1 MPLARRARVC
11 VWLINAQLPNTVTQI
26 RGAAHLGLAM
36 DNLESEWN
44 FSELTLAL
52 ARTPGYFALS
62 VRAVD
67 LKNAPQTA
75 ETLDKIKQCLAA
87 SQIEVEVENIKV
99 KPLREGSTSTLQDV
113 FIVARLLPKASKMI
127 QLLCSGPPGAYR
139 QLFDLP
145 EIGGIPSK
153 GDYPP
158 RSKLAKLPF
167 DGAKF
172 GTVALVRSV
181 MCVTETH
188 GAERAAYMMDQ
199 VLLPALT
206 ARLDAEA
213 DEKRRILAGHEAK
226 SLDAAE
232 DLVTRQRA
240 NDTMASM
247 TPYLA
252 ALAAVRL
259 KLPDCFQIFL
269 IEPLAKHTHDALD
282 STLAYSTRDYNDQSA
297 MRMRGQ
303 VCNGFRSGSSLMY
316 IVKRTHFNPS
326 EARVISFL
334 SSQLLSMTLPE
345 QFLKLSPVFVLS
357 VPKLA
362 AATSDPDSIAGK
374 FATAELMKTKVH
386 LLAGESILNTDG
398 ENRHFGYDQ
407 LAVANITTE
416 STDVYSIVH
425 PLGSDEATKHRW
437 IRGFHEAAALAGQA
451 VSVEYTSEE
460 FFIREID
467 TVEVGAAS
475 SVWDIDDCLCTANE
489 SIKHTNL
496 KVEPWLLQTTQRHN
510 DRSGPTPA
518 SLAKLAEV
526 HNLMPLIKQ
535 WSKLNAPNDVWKAAA
550 ASMGVDVDA
559 DSGSGRGGGAIEE
572 RFKALEDAHSELKKE
587 MSGVKSTVGDLATTV
602 NDIGTNVNAGFAQIM
617 QSLGGFQQGQA
628 ALLNRIQGT
637 DASVAM
643 IGHAVAGIPGTTFA
657 MPEPTAAA
665 VTGYGGAGGAIAS
678 AAAADA
684 VNGAPMALET
694 VSETALVTVAPTID
708 PRLAG
713 APFSA
718 TTTTTGSGVG
728 NGAPSCPEL
737 SDGLDDAEPTPC
749 TANETRLAR
758 LSRLMRRTLTTSPRH
773 VPSGKAVTQKSSDCV
788 PSAPSLSFG
797 AGAPMAPEH
806 SDGLDDYDV
815 PSRTAA
821 AGEEFAVT
829 MRRIIAYGGTNSAST
844 PDGSMQRLGT
854 VTTLAGR
861 RSARLTSLAATGGG
875 IAAEDPETQAI
886 LLHSLQVEQE
896 VKARL
901 RAELPPRDDD
911 WSESGGDV
919 LPGAQFEVDV
929 RSEDMTVP
937 TQDDG
942 EVFLDDENDP
952 ESFLTYSVPT
962 VTTTTTVQD
971 ADPPTD
977 GGALADIPSGE
988 PDDGVVPEGPPLG
1001 DRTDDDS
1008 GVVGVTQ
1015 GTAEGAL
1022 THEALR
1028 STDDGARRFFARLM
1042 AVPGLLTVCANH
1054 ERCGRTQAATV
1065 SNPGYCCDECEC
1077 TNGREHAENCC
1088 VDQTT
1093 DSQASEH
1100 VFGSAEM
1107 EATLNDTKPA
1117 AMDF

>member
-1 MPLARRARVC
+1 MHVKLTWDFCFAGHF
-11 VWLINAQLPNTVTQI
+11 LKNAQLPNTVTQI

-36 DNLESEWN
+36 DSLESEWN

-52 ARTPGYFALS
+52 AKTPGYFALS

-181 MCVTETH
+181 LCVNETH

-213 DEKRRILAGHEAK
+213 DEKRRILAAHGAK
-226 SLDAAE
+226 SLDATE

-240 NDTMASM
+240 TDTMASM
-247 TPYLA
+247 TPYLE

-259 KLPDCFQIFL
+259 KLQDCFQIFL

-282 STLAYSTRDYNDQSA
+282 ATLAYSTRDYNDQSA

-326 EARVISFL
+326 ETRVISFL
-334 SSQLLSMTLPE
+334 SSQLLSMKLPE

-357 VPKLA
+357 VPKLT

-425 PLGSDEATKHRW
+425 PLGNDEATKHRW

-451 VSVEYTSEE
+451 VSVEYTSAE

-467 TVEVGAAS
+467 TIEVGATS

-526 HNLMPLIKQ
+526 HNLMPHIKQ

-550 ASMGVDVDA
+550 ASMGMDVDA
-559 DSGSGRGGGAIEE
+559 DSGSGRGGGDIEA

-587 MSGVKSTVGDLATTV
+587 LGGVKSTVGDLATTV
-602 NDIGTNVNAGFAQIM
+602 NDIGKNVNAGFAQIM

-643 IGHAVAGIPGTTFA
+643 IGHAVAGIPGTTFT

-665 VTGYGGAGGAIAS
+665 VTGYGGAGGTIAS
-678 AAAADA
+678 AAAANA

-718 TTTTTGSGVG
+718 TTTTTEGGVG
-728 NGAPSCPEL
+728 QGAPSCPEL

-758 LSRLMRRTLTTSPRH
+758 LSRLIRRTTTSSRH

-788 PSAPSLSFG
+788 PSAPPLSFG

-815 PSRTAA
+815 PSRTAT

-861 RSARLTSLAATGGG
+861 RSARLSSLAATGGG
-875 IAAEDPETQAI
+875 IAAEDPETQAE
-886 LLHSLQVEQE
+886 LLHTLQVEQE

-929 RSEDMTVP
+929 RSEDVYP
-937 TQDDG
+937 THSDG
-942 EVFLDDENDP
+942 EEFVDDENDP
-952 ESFLTYSVPT
+952 ESSMTYSVPT
-962 VTTTTTVQD
+962 VTTTTTCKTPTH
-971 ADPPTD
+971 PPMVRTPS
-977 GGALADIPSGE
+977 LAIHLLSLMTASCLKVRRSVIVPTTT
-988 PDDGVVPEGPPLG
+988 VVWSVS
-1001 DRTDDDS
+1001 RK
-1008 GVVGVTQ
+1008 
-1015 GTAEGAL
+1015 AR
-1022 THEALR
+1022 LR
-1028 STDDGARRFFARLM
+1028 EHLLMKLFARLM
-1042 AVPGLLTVCANH
+1042 
-1054 ERCGRTQAATV
+1054 
-1065 SNPGYCCDECEC
+1065 
-1077 TNGREHAENCC
+1077 
-1088 VDQTT
+1088 
-1093 DSQASEH
+1093 
-1100 VFGSAEM
+1100 
-1107 EATLNDTKPA
+1107 TLPVAPPLD
-1117 AMDF
+1117 

>member
-1 MPLARRARVC
+1 
-11 VWLINAQLPNTVTQI
+11 
-26 RGAAHLGLAM
+26 M
-36 DNLESEWN
+36 DCLESEWN
-44 FSELTLAL
+44 FSEPTLAL

-67 LKNAPQTA
+67 LKNAPVTA

-87 SQIEVEVENIKV
+87 SQIEVERDNIKI
-99 KPLREGSTSTLQDV
+99 KPLREGSTSTLQDI

-139 QLFDLP
+139 QLFDLS

-181 MCVTETH
+181 MCVTEPH
-188 GAERAAYMMDQ
+188 GAERAAFMMDQ
-199 VLLPALT
+199 VLVPALL

-226 SLDAAE
+226 SLDATA

-247 TPYLA
+247 TPYIA
-252 ALAAVRL
+252 ALAGVRL
-259 KLPDCFQIFL
+259 KLSDCFQVFMV
-269 IEPLAKHTHDALD
+269 EPLAKHAHDALD
-282 STLAYSTRDYNDQSA
+282 STLAYSTRDYNDQSV
-297 MRMRGQ
+297 MKMRGQ

-316 IVKRTHFNPS
+316 IVKRTHFDPS

-357 VPKLA
+357 VPKLT

-374 FATAELMKTKVH
+374 FATFELMKTKAH

-416 STDVYSIVH
+416 STDVYSIAH
-425 PLGSDEATKHRW
+425 PFGSDEAAKHLW
-437 IRGFHEAAALAGQA
+437 MRGFHEATALAGQA
-451 VSVEYTSEE
+451 VSVEYTSDE

-475 SVWDIDDCLCTANE
+475 SVWDIDECLCTANE
-489 SIKHTNL
+489 SVKHTNL
-496 KVEPWLLQTTQRHN
+496 KVEPRLLQTTQRHN

-518 SLAKLAEV
+518 NLAKLVEV

-572 RFKALEDAHSELKKE
+572 RFKALEDAHAELKKE
-587 MSGVKSTVGDLATTV
+587 MGGVKSTVGELATTV
-602 NDIGTNVNAGFAQIM
+602 KDIGANVNAGFAQIM
-617 QSLGGFQQGQA
+617 QGLGGMQQGQA
-628 ALLNRIQGT
+628 ALLTRIQGT

-643 IGHAVAGIPGTTFA
+643 IGHAVAGMPGTAFV
-657 MPEPTAAA
+657 MPEPSAAA

-684 VNGAPMALET
+684 VNGVPMAVDT
-694 VSETALVTVAPTID
+694 VSETALVTVGPTID

-728 NGAPSCPEL
+728 SGAPSCPEL
-737 SDGLDDAEPTPC
+737 SDGLDDSEPTPC

-758 LSRLMRRTLTTSPRH
+758 LSRLMRCTLTTSPRH

-788 PSAPSLSFG
+788 PSSPSLSFG

-821 AGEEFAVT
+821 AGEETAVT
-829 MRRIIAYGGTNSAST
+829 IRRIIAYGGTNSAST
-844 PDGSMQRLGT
+844 PDGSMQRLGL
-854 VTTLAGR
+854 VTTSAGR
-861 RSARLTSLAATGGG
+861 RSARLTSSAATGGG

-886 LLHSLQVEQE
+886 LLHSLQAEQE
-896 VKARL
+896 VVARL

-942 EVFLDDENDP
+942 EVFIDDDDDP

-962 VTTTTTVQD
+962 VTTTTTMQD
-971 ADPPTD
+971 TDPPTD
-977 GGALADIPSGE
+977 GSHALAGIPSVE

-1008 GVVGVTQ
+1008 GVVGVTR
-1015 GTAEGAL
+1015 GAAEGAL

-1028 STDDGARRFFARLM
+1028 SFDDGARRSSARLM
-1042 AVPGLLTVCANH
+1042 AATGLLTMCANH
-1054 ERCGRTQAATV
+1054 ERCGRKLTATV
-1065 SNPGYCCDECEC
+1065 FNPGYCCDECEC
-1077 TNGREHAENCC
+1077 THGREHAENCC

>member
-1 MPLARRARVC
+1 
-11 VWLINAQLPNTVTQI
+11 
-26 RGAAHLGLAM
+26 M

-44 FSELTLAL
+44 FSEATLAL
-52 ARTPGYFALS
+52 ARTSGCFALR
-62 VRAVD
+62 VCAVD
-67 LKNAPQTA
+67 LKNAPETA

-87 SQIEVEVENIKV
+87 SQIEVERENIKI
-99 KPLREGSTSTLQDV
+99 KPLRAGSTSTLQDM
-113 FIVARLLPKASKMI
+113 FIVARLLPKASKNV
-127 QLLCSGPPGAYR
+127 QLICNGPAGAYR

-167 DGAKF
+167 NGAKF

-188 GAERAAYMMDQ
+188 GAERAAFMMDQ
-199 VLLPALT
+199 VLVPALT

-226 SLDAAE
+226 SLDAAA

-240 NDTMASM
+240 NDTMVSM

-252 ALAAVRL
+252 ALAGVRS
-259 KLPDCFQIFL
+259 KLSECFQIL
-269 IEPLAKHTHDALD
+269 MVEPLAKHAHDALD
-282 STLAYSTRDYNDQSA
+282 STLAYSTRDYNDQSV
-297 MRMRGQ
+297 MKMRGQ

-316 IVKRTHFNPS
+316 IVKRTHFNPF
-326 EARVISFL
+326 EARVVSFL
-334 SSQLLSMTLPE
+334 SSQLLSMKLPE

-374 FATAELMKTKVH
+374 FATTELIKTKAH

-416 STDVYSIVH
+416 STDVYSIAH
-425 PLGSDEATKHRW
+425 PFGCDETAKHLW

-451 VSVEYTSEE
+451 ASVEYTSEE

-475 SVWDIDDCLCTANE
+475 SVWDIDNCLCTANE
-489 SIKHTNL
+489 NVKHTNL
-496 KVEPWLLQTTQRHN
+496 KVEPGLLQTTQRHN

-518 SLAKLAEV
+518 SLTKLVEI
-526 HNLMPLIKQ
+526 HNLMPVIKQ
-535 WSKLNAPNDVWKAAA
+535 WSKLNAPNEVWAAAA

-587 MSGVKSTVGDLATTV
+587 MGGVKSTVIELATTV
-602 NDIGTNVNAGFAQIM
+602 KDIGTNVNAGFAQIM
-617 QSLGGFQQGQA
+617 QSLNASQQGQA
-628 ALLNRIQGT
+628 ALLTRIQGT

-643 IGHAVAGIPGTTFA
+643 IGHAVAGMPGTAFA
-657 MPEPTAAA
+657 MPEPSAAA
-665 VTGYGGAGGAIAS
+665 VTGYGGAGGAIANV
-678 AAAADA
+678 AAADA

-737 SDGLDDAEPTPC
+737 SDGLDDTEPTPC
-749 TANETRLAR
+749 TASETRLAK
-758 LSRLMRRTLTTSPRH
+758 LSRLMRRTLTTSPRQ
-773 VPSGKAVTQKSSDCV
+773 VLGGKAVTEKSSDCV

-815 PSRTAA
+815 PSRTAT
-821 AGEEFAVT
+821 AGESNAET
-829 MRRIIAYGGTNSAST
+829 LRRIIVYGDTNSALT
-844 PDGSMQRLGT
+844 PDGSMVSLGT
-854 VTTLAGR
+854 VMTSAGR
-861 RSARLTSLAATGGG
+861 RSSRLASSSATGGG

-886 LLHSLQVEQE
+886 ILRSLQAERMVVE
-896 VKARL
+896 RL
-901 RAELPPRDDD
+901 RAALPPPDDD

-919 LPGAQFEVDV
+919 LPGAAYEVDYV
-929 RSEDMTVP
+929 EPPVQSDDMTAA
-937 TQDDG
+937 T
-942 EVFLDDENDP
+942 N
-952 ESFLTYSVPT
+952 
-962 VTTTTTVQD
+962 
-971 ADPPTD
+971 
-977 GGALADIPSGE
+977 
-988 PDDGVVPEGPPLG
+988 
-1001 DRTDDDS
+1001 DDS

-1015 GTAEGAL
+1015 GAAEGAP

-1028 STDDGARRFFARLM
+1028 STDDDAPRTM
-1042 AVPGLLTVCANH
+1042 PGLLTMCANH

-1065 SNPGYCCDECEC
+1065 FNPGYCCDECEC
-1077 TNGREHAENCC
+1077 TNGQEHAENCC
-1088 VDQTT
+1088 ADQTT
-1093 DSQASEH
+1093 DSHAPGQPMGLTAERDDAPRDVHRSTECVDRERCGRALSLQRWGPPVTWICEACVDMVARRQAAHGENPIDEH

-1107 EATLNDTKPA
+1107 EATLNGTKPA